1 MAFSVSE
8 VLLALRGDATGALRA
23 IRETEASM
31 GHLSETGKST
41 SASLAKIGAAAA
53 VALGVTFVAAAGKSI
68 EMASN
73 FQKQMTLLQTEAGY
87 TAADMKNLSAQV
99 LALAPQVGKGPD
111 ELAMGLYHIASA
123 GIPAAH
129 AMDLLTASAKLSA
142 IGNAGMEETTQ
153 AVIGVM
159 AAYPAYLG
167 HATDAVAM
175 LNAIVGT
182 GDMRMKQLTAAMATG
197 LLPAAATAHIG
208 LIDVGAALATLTD
221 NVTPA
226 DEAATRLRMTL
237 ALLTHQSGPAT
248 DALATIGIKAGQ
260 LGTDMVK
267 PDGLNVAIS
276 DLRNHL
282 MQTFGPDSVGQTNKY
297 LDILRKDGPDAADK
311 YAKSV
316 HGAAEVISISFGGG
330 RTSAAIQTL
339 LGEYDKFN
347 GKYAQLRKNQSDFDH
362 SWETTKT
369 TFSFQINAMK
379 AGVDSL
385 AVKFGTALLPLA
397 SQFIDWFVH
406 NVMPK
411 LQTFADWFIVHGVP
425 AIKSFGN
432 LLDTTVRPILQRF
445 GDAIGFVK
453 NHFDL
458 FGPALAAVVVT
469 MGAFKVAAM
478 IDGIIT
484 GLSIAIAKLTGS
496 YVADAVATDTAAASL
511 GALELLMTELVGI
524 ADGLAVSL
532 GLITDA
538 LGLYAPAALAA
549 AGATDAL
556 AASEGAA
563 TAAGAGMGAKVAAGA
578 GAGVVG
584 AGVVGA
590 GAAGA
595 VAAGAEGAAG
605 GGILAGIA
613 AAGGGALAAIGGVLT
628 SPAVIIA
635 GISFAVIEMYQ
646 HWDEFKTYISGSF
659 MTAMRAVGGWF
670 KEFGTYLGSS
680 FMDAVHAVGGWFSD
694 FGSYISGSFMGAMD
708 AVGGWF
714 RDFGTYIGTSFM
726 SAMGAIGTFVQ
737 AIPGALMDA
746 FHIAFTWLAHEAKQ
760 IPYQIGYVLGLTFG
774 LVMKFGSALAAW
786 ASVEPGK
793 WIWRL
798 IHWTETIPVALSYV
812 FTDALGR
819 FARWGADMVGRA
831 WKTGGD
837 VLGTIGNWFRQLP
850 GTIWQGLVDAYTHML
865 AWGQQAK
872 DWAWNSGKAIVGAI
886 GQWFHDLPGT
896 IWAFLTRI
904 VGDIGIW
911 GGQMASG
918 GSTAGSNFVTAVW
931 NWVKDLPD
939 KFFKLG
945 GAVVQGFAD
954 GIEHLAYVGFGA
966 IGGFLS
972 GILDGANK
980 ALGIKSPSR
989 VFAEQVGKPIA
1000 QGIALGIADNGYA
1013 VQGALSRILTVV
1025 PGGAAAGG
1033 TPSGGIASGA
1043 IGQIVVNNPASN
1055 VDVVTAIAQQQWLDR
1070 MSRRGIGAPASWPLT
1085 LAGA

>member
-1 MAFSVSE
+1 
-8 VLLALRGDATGALRA
+8 
-23 IRETEASM
+23 M

-41 SASLAKIGAAAA
+41 STSLAKIGAAAA

-87 TAADMKNLSAQV
+87 TATDMKNLSAQV

-311 YAKSV
+311 YAQSV

-362 SWETTKT
+362 SWETTKA
-369 TFSFQINAMK
+369 TFSFQMNAMK
-379 AGVDSL
+379 AGVQSL
-385 AVKFGTALLPLA
+385 AVSFGTVLLPLA
-397 SQFIDWFVH
+397 S
-406 NVMPK
+406 
-411 LQTFADWFIVHGVP
+411 A
-425 AIKSFGN
+425 AIGYF
-432 LLDTTVRPILQRF
+432 TAYVIPVLQRF
-445 GDAIGFVK
+445 SDWFK
-453 NHFDL
+453 NDGLPLLHQ
-458 FGPALAAVVVT
+458 FGAYLNANVLPILRELYVTFTAHVIPAL
-469 MGAFKVAAM
+469 
-478 IDGIIT
+478 
-484 GLSIAIAKLTGS
+484 IATGS
-496 YVADAVATDTAAASL
+496 MLFDNVIKPLLTLASVVLPPIL
-511 GALELLMTELVGI
+511 GALKLFADNTDLVRIALDLLIVRWAVLKGLGIASAVLEFAAAFRTMAGIEGIGAAISATLGLEATLGTGLIPMIAKAKAALVGLFV
-524 ADGLAVSL
+524 AGEAAPAVAGVTQLSL
-532 GLITDA
+532 GI
-538 LGLYAPAALAA
+538 GGAA
-549 AGATDAL
+549 AGAG
-556 AASEGAA
+556 GAA
-563 TAAGAGMGAKVAAGA
+563 AGGAAAG
-578 GAGVVG
+578 
-584 AGVVGA
+584 GA
-590 GAAGA
+590 GAALA
-595 VAAGAEGAAG
+595 LG
-605 GGILAGIA
+605 GLITVT
-613 AAGGGALAAIGGVLT
+613 LAAVG
-628 SPAVIIA
+628 
-635 GISFAVIEMYQ
+635 FAVVSMYKN
-646 HWDEFKTYISGSF
+646 WDEFKTYISSSF
-659 MTAMRAVGGWF
+659 MDTMRNVGGWF
-670 KEFGTYLGSS
+670 KEFGTYIGGS

-708 AVGGWF
+708 AAGGWF

-774 LVMKFGSALAAW
+774 LVMKFGSALVAW

-793 WIWRL
+793 WIWRF

-819 FARWGADMVGRA
+819 FVRWGADMVGRA

-837 VLGTIGNWFRQLP
+837 VVSAIGNWFRQLP
-850 GTIWQGLVDAYTHML
+850 GTVWQGLVDAYTHML

-904 VGDIGIW
+904 VGDIGNW
-911 GGQMASG
+911 GSQMASG

-939 KFFKLG
+939 KFYKLG

-1013 VQGALSRILTVV
+1013 VQGALNRILTVI
-1025 PGGAAAGG
+1025 PGGNAAGG
-1033 TPSGGIASGA
+1033 TPSGGIASGS